1 MIERLTALMERP
13 DALAGVQSEI
23 QLINT
28 QLTQTQAQIK
38 QLSASIRRL
47 EKNNNSQ
54 SRPGS
59 ALVSNPIAAE
69 ETSSKLIVGEIE
81 VVQLSPP
88 GLRFPA
94 RIDTGA
100 ETSSLDAREMKVF
113 ERDGD
118 RWVRFQTI
126 DPQTGEAIP
135 LEARVSRKARILQ
148 SSFDESERRPVV
160 ELSVT
165 IGHITQLAEFTLS
178 DRSHL
183 SFPVLIGRNVLRDM
197 MLVDVGLSH
206 TMNQIPSPAAPAASD
221 STNRA
226 AENDTVEP

>member
-1 MIERLTALMERP
+1 
-13 DALAGVQSEI
+13 
-23 QLINT
+23 
-28 QLTQTQAQIK
+28 
-38 QLSASIRRL
+38 
-47 EKNNNSQ
+47 
-54 SRPGS
+54 
-59 ALVSNPIAAE
+59 
-69 ETSSKLIVGEIE
+69 
-81 VVQLSPP
+81 
-88 GLRFPA
+88 
-94 RIDTGA
+94 
-100 ETSSLDAREMKVF
+100 MKVF

-206 TMNQIPSPAAPAASD
+206 TMNQIRLRQLRQLPIPRTGLLKTTPSNPELNNPLRVYRLEAP
-221 STNRA
+221 
-226 AENDTVEP
+226 